1 MTSSPQVIKVFLV
14 LLNTLDCIYLR
25 LIYGLSLPYLYTN
38 CKSLDVLAQIALYS
52 PHSGC
57 SADGSAP
64 RLGRGGQRFKSA
76 HPDLWSNPAI
86 RETWNR
92 PG

>member
-14 LLNTLDCIYLR
+14 LLNTLDCVYLS
-25 LIYGLSLPYLYTN
+25 LIYWLSLPYLYTK
-38 CKSLDVLAQIALYS
+38 CKSLDVLVQIALYS

-76 HPDLWSNPAI
+76 HPDSWSYTMK
-86 RETWNR
+86 RES
-92 PG
+92 

>member
-1 MTSSPQVIKVFLV
+1 MTSSPQIIKVILF
-14 LLNTLDCIYLR
+14 LLNTLDRVYLSMV
-25 LIYGLSLPYLYTN
+25 YGLSLPYLHTN
-38 CKSLDVLAQIALYS
+38 CKSLDVLTQIALYS

-76 HPDLWSNPAI
+76 HPDLWSKVVI
-86 RETWNR
+86 RES
-92 PG
+92 